1 MLKIKKIPLPDGKK
15 ISKYLYEHRVPL
27 LQCIPALVI
36 FLLAIYRLTDTGQ
49 PILFN
54 DEIGYW
60 SNSAFLMGDDW
71 TSVTGRI
78 NYYSYGYSLLLIPLR
93 MMADAFYW
101 GWSGLYH
108 AAIVL
113 NGLFLVMSYAIAL
126 KLAKRYLTGM
136 NTLVRTAACFTICT
150 YSSYIVYAHIAWTEC
165 TLLFFFWVFLY
176 VMMRMADHPT
186 VGNHTAFAVV
196 SFYLYTVHQRA
207 LGIVVT
213 AVLIVLCMRLMRMN
227 RLRDTAVFLGSMYL
241 CGLIHA
247 MIKGNLQHVNYLG
260 GDPVGFSGLLGYAFH
275 RTSYIVLAAG
285 VLLLFFL
292 YLLEKRKYGIILA
305 FLAVGIALTA
315 GIFYYREKG
324 AAGGDNNGAAQ
335 AADGLETDPTTIGQ
349 NEVSP
354 ADDGTAAPAEKPV
367 ERRISVNDF
376 SGQWGVIRNLFTGN
390 GLIRLGISIAGK
402 WFYLASV
409 SGFVICWGIAGL
421 FKNFFILCWD
431 MAKRMTGRSR
441 GQEPDKTMESS
452 LEANAW
458 SEETLA
464 ENVAD
469 TLAEPTETVSESLA
483 MPAKV
488 EKAAAESATLPEI
501 SGISARE
508 RVWFMGLL
516 AAWLSTFMISAI
528 YKEGL
533 YKNDD
538 LFNGRYVEFTIGFL
552 LMYSLNCL
560 INDKKWVRKTLFVM
574 VLYIAAG
581 HLCQYAIDELGRT
594 EFELAHCVMF
604 GRVIW
609 NYEVP
614 VGKVRA
620 LEEYIVPLGL
630 WFLVILKL
638 AREKIPRVAVVRT
651 ILALMIPVV
660 AWSHLGRTIVD
671 RYVVVRNEKQAEPL
685 PQFAAWIN
693 VLGREGE
700 QKVYYILDSSN
711 QRYAGALQYMLQDRP
726 VKATWLSEVTFTEDA
741 FYVVRQS
748 YADTEAVADN
758 CEVVMYSRGY
768 MLLINK
774 NQELMEKWKPFMR

>member
-1 MLKIKKIPLPDGKK
+1 MKMLKIKKMAFPNGGNIC
-15 ISKYLYEHRVPL
+15 KYLYEHRVPL

-36 FLLAIYRLTDTGQ
+36 FLLAVYRLADTGQ

-60 SNSAFLMGDDW
+60 SNSAFFMGDDW

-93 MMADAFYW
+93 MMADAFSW

-176 VMMRMADHPT
+176 VMMRMTDQPS
-186 VGNHTAFAVV
+186 VWNHAAFAVV

-213 AVLIVLCMRLMRMN
+213 AVLIVLCMRFVRMN
-227 RLRDTAVFLGSMYL
+227 RLKDTAVFLGSLYL

-260 GDPVGFSGLLGYAFH
+260 GDPVGFSGLLGYAFN
-275 RTSYIVLAAG
+275 RTSYMIFAAG
-285 VLLLFFL
+285 ILLFLFL
-292 YLLEKRKYGIILA
+292 YLLEKRKYKILLIL
-305 FLAVGIALTA
+305 LAVGIVLVTGFFVYQGRNGGGGSGADGA
-315 GIFYYREKG
+315 VPVEADGSIVE
-324 AAGGDNNGAAQ
+324 AAGDGQDIAASIDGGIEDS
-335 AADGLETDPTTIGQ
+335 AAE
-349 NEVSP
+349 
-354 ADDGTAAPAEKPV
+354 PV

-376 SGQWGVIRNLFTGN
+376 SGQWGVVRDLFTGN
-390 GLIRLGISIAGK
+390 GMIRLGISIAGK
-402 WFYLASV
+402 WFYLASA

-421 FKNFFILCWD
+421 FKNLFVLCKD
-431 MAKRMTGRSR
+431 IIKNMFGRRGEGQISAAAKHAEDTSA
-441 GQEPDKTMESS
+441 EFEKTAGDSTAMV
-452 LEANAW
+452 
-458 SEETLA
+458 EETAVESIVQL
-464 ENVAD
+464 
-469 TLAEPTETVSESLA
+469 ETCNTPV
-483 MPAKV
+483 
-488 EKAAAESATLPEI
+488 
-501 SGISARE
+501 RE
-508 RVWFMGLL
+508 RLWFLGLL
-516 AAWLSTFMISAI
+516 AAWFSTFMVSAI
-528 YKEGL
+528 YKEGF

-552 LMYSLNCL
+552 LLYSLNCL
-560 INDKKWVRKTLFVM
+560 INDKKWVRKALLVM

-581 HLCQYAIDELGRT
+581 HLCQYAIDEIGRT

-620 LEEYIVPLGL
+620 VEEYIFPLGI
-630 WFLVILKL
+630 WFLIILKT
-638 AREKIPRVAVVRT
+638 ARERIPKAAMVRT
-651 ILALMIPVV
+651 VLALMIPVA

-685 PQFAAWIN
+685 PQFASWID
-693 VLGREGE
+693 VLGREDR

-726 VKATWLSEVTFTEDA
+726 VTAAWLSEVTFTEDA
-741 FYVVRQS
+741 FYVVRQQ
-748 YADTEAVADN
+748 YADTEIVADN
-758 CEVVMYSRGY
+758 CEVVMHSRGY
-768 MLLINK
+768 LLLINK
-774 NQELMEKWKPFMR
+774 NQALMERWKLFKR

>member
-1 MLKIKKIPLPDGKK
+1 
-15 ISKYLYEHRVPL
+15 
-27 LQCIPALVI
+27 
-36 FLLAIYRLTDTGQ
+36 
-49 PILFN
+49 
-54 DEIGYW
+54 
-60 SNSAFLMGDDW
+60 
-71 TSVTGRI
+71 
-78 NYYSYGYSLLLIPLR
+78 LLIPLR
-93 MMADAFYW
+93 MLADVFYW
-101 GWSGLYH
+101 GWDSLYH

-113 NGLFLVMSYAIAL
+113 NGLFLVMSYVIAL
-126 KLAKRYLTGM
+126 KLAKRYLPEM
-136 NTLVRTAACFTICT
+136 NTPVRTAACFTICT

-176 VMMRMADHPT
+176 VMMRMTDHPT
-186 VGNHTAFAVV
+186 VWNHAAFAVV

-227 RLRDTAVFLGSMYL
+227 QLKDTAAFLGSMYL

-260 GDPVGFSGLLGYAFH
+260 DDPVGLSGLLGYAFH

-285 VLLLFFL
+285 LLLLLFL
-292 YLLEKRKYGIILA
+292 YLLEKRKYGMILA
-305 FLAVGIALTA
+305 LLAVGIVLTA
-315 GIFYYREKG
+315 GIFYYWGKG
-324 AAGGDNNGAAQ
+324 PAGGDNSGVVQ
-335 AADGLETDPTTIGQ
+335 AG
-349 NEVSP
+349 
-354 ADDGTAAPAEKPV
+354 

-376 SGQWGVIRNLFTGN
+376 SGQWGVVRDIFTGN
-390 GLIRLGISIAGK
+390 GLIRLGISIVGK

-431 MAKRMTGRSR
+431 IAKRMIGKRR
-441 GQEPDKTMESS
+441 GQDKT
-452 LEANAW
+452 
-458 SEETLA
+458 
-464 ENVAD
+464 
-469 TLAEPTETVSESLA
+469 
-483 MPAKV
+483 
-488 EKAAAESATLPEI
+488 AESAALLEI
-501 SGISARE
+501 CGISVQE
-508 RVWFMGLL
+508 RVWFLGFL

-528 YKEGL
+528 YKEGF

-552 LMYSLNCL
+552 LLYSLNCL
-560 INDKKWVRKTLFVM
+560 TNDKKWVRKALICV

-581 HLCQYAIDELGRT
+581 HLCQYAIDELGRKQ
-594 EFELAHCVMF
+594 FELAHCVMF

-614 VGKVRA
+614 VGKVRE
-620 LEEYIVPLGL
+620 LEEYIFPLGI

-638 AREKIPRVAVVRT
+638 AREKIPRVAVLRT
-651 ILALMIPVV
+651 ILALLIPVV

-693 VLGREGE
+693 VLGSGSE

-711 QRYAGALQYMLQDRP
+711 QRYAGALQYMLQDES
-726 VKATWLSEVTFTEDA
+726 VTAAWLSEVPFTEDA
-741 FYVVRQS
+741 FYVVRQE
-748 YADTEAVADN
+748 YIDTEAVTDN
-758 CEVVMYSRGY
+758 CEIVMDSRGY
-768 MLLINK
+768 LLLINK

>member
-1 MLKIKKIPLPDGKK
+1 MKMLKIKKITFPNGED
-15 ISKYLYEHRVPL
+15 ICKYLYEHRVPL

-36 FLLAIYRLTDTGQ
+36 FLLAVYRLSDTGQ

-60 SNSAFLMGDDW
+60 SNSAFFMGDDW

-93 MMADAFYW
+93 MMAESFYW

-113 NGLFLVMSYAIAL
+113 NGLFLVMSYVIAL

-176 VMMRMADHPT
+176 VMMRMTDHPT
-186 VGNHTAFAVV
+186 VWNHTALAVV
-196 SFYLYTVHQRA
+196 SFYMYTVHQRA
-207 LGIVVT
+207 LGIVAT
-213 AVLIVLCMRLMRMN
+213 AVLIVLCMRFMRMN
-227 RLRDTAVFLGSMYL
+227 RLRDTAAFLGGLYL

-260 GDPVGFSGLLGYAFH
+260 GDPVEFSGLLGYAFN
-275 RTSYIVLAAG
+275 RTSYMIFAAG
-285 VLLLFFL
+285 ILLLLFL
-292 YLLEKRKYGIILA
+292 YLLEKRKYKILLIL
-305 FLAVGIALTA
+305 LAVGIALTA
-315 GIFYYREKG
+315 GVFYYHGKG
-324 AAGGDNNGAAQ
+324 AA
-335 AADGLETDPTTIGQ
+335 E
-349 NEVSP
+349 
-354 ADDGTAAPAEKPV
+354 PV

-376 SGQWGVIRNLFTGN
+376 SGQWGVIRNLFTGS

-421 FKNFFILCWD
+421 FKNLFVLCKD
-431 MAKRMTGRSR
+431 IIKNMLGRRRKGKSSAA
-441 GQEPDKTMESS
+441 EKNAEDTPAEFEKTAGDSAAMV
-452 LEANAW
+452 
-458 SEETLA
+458 EETAVESVVQL
-464 ENVAD
+464 
-469 TLAEPTETVSESLA
+469 ETCNTSL
-483 MPAKV
+483 
-488 EKAAAESATLPEI
+488 
-501 SGISARE
+501 RE
-508 RVWFMGLL
+508 RLWFLGLL
-516 AAWLSTFMISAI
+516 AAWFSTFMVSAI
-528 YKEGL
+528 YKEGF

-552 LMYSLNCL
+552 LLYSLNCL
-560 INDKKWVRKTLFVM
+560 INDKKWVRKVLLVM

-581 HLCQYAIDELGRT
+581 HLCQYAIDEIGRT

-620 LEEYIVPLGL
+620 VEEYIFPLGI
-630 WFLVILKL
+630 WFLIILKL
-638 AREKIPRVAVVRT
+638 ARERIPKAAVVRT

-685 PQFAAWIN
+685 PQFASWIN
-693 VLGREGE
+693 TLGRGDG

-726 VKATWLSEVTFTEDA
+726 VKASWLAEVPFTEDA
-741 FYVVRQS
+741 FYVVRQQ
-748 YADTEAVADN
+748 YADTEIVADN
-758 CEVVMYSRGY
+758 CEVVVSSRGY
-768 MLLINK
+768 LLLINK
-774 NQELMEKWKPFMR
+774 KQALMERWKLFKR

>member
-1 MLKIKKIPLPDGKK
+1 MLKIKKIALPDGKN

-36 FLLAIYRLTDTGQ
+36 FLLAVYRLSDTGQ

-93 MMADAFYW
+93 MMADVFYW

-113 NGLFLVMSYAIAL
+113 NGLFLVMSYVIAM
-126 KLAKRYLTGM
+126 KLAKRYLSEM

-176 VMMRMADHPT
+176 VMMRMTDHPT
-186 VGNHTAFAVV
+186 VWNHAAFAVV
-196 SFYLYTVHQRA
+196 SFYMYTVHQRA

-227 RLRDTAVFLGSMYL
+227 RVRDTAVFLGNLYL

-260 GDPVGFSGLLGYAFH
+260 GDPVEFSELLGYAFH

-285 VLLLFFL
+285 ILLLLFL
-292 YLLEKRKYGIILA
+292 YLLEKRKYGMILALLGVGIIL
-305 FLAVGIALTA
+305 TA
-315 GIFYYREKG
+315 CVFYYREKG
-324 AAGGDNNGAAQ
+324 AAGGANGSVAEQVAGTDGSVADSASDGRGIDSVIADKSAA
-335 AADGLETDPTTIGQ
+335 
-349 NEVSP
+349 
-354 ADDGTAAPAEKPV
+354 KPV

-376 SGQWGVIRNLFTGN
+376 SGQWGVVRNIFTVN

-421 FKNFFILCWD
+421 FKNFFLLCWD
-431 MAKRMTGRSR
+431 R
-441 GQEPDKTMESS
+441 GGT
-452 LEANAW
+452 
-458 SEETLA
+458 
-464 ENVAD
+464 
-469 TLAEPTETVSESLA
+469 
-483 MPAKV
+483 
-488 EKAAAESATLPEI
+488 
-501 SGISARE
+501 SARE
-508 RVWFMGLL
+508 RLWFMGLL

-552 LMYSLNCL
+552 LLYSLNCL
-560 INDKKWVRKTLFVM
+560 INDKKWVRKALVVM

-581 HLCQYAIDELGRT
+581 HLCQYAIDEIGRT

-620 LEEYIVPLGL
+620 LEEYIFPLGI

-651 ILALMIPVV
+651 ILALMIPIV

-685 PQFAAWIN
+685 PQFASWIN
-693 VLGREGE
+693 LLGRGGG

-711 QRYAGALQYMLQDRP
+711 QRYAGALQYMLQDKP
-726 VKATWLSEVTFTEDA
+726 VTAAWLSEVPFTEDA
-741 FYVVRQS
+741 FYVVRQQ
-748 YADTEAVADN
+748 YEDTEAVADN
-758 CEVVMYSRGY
+758 CEAIMYSRGY

-774 NQELMEKWKPFMR
+774 NQELMEKWKPFIR

>member
-1 MLKIKKIPLPDGKK
+1 MLKIKKIALPDGKN

-36 FLLAIYRLTDTGQ
+36 FLLAVYRLADTGQ

-60 SNSAFLMGDDW
+60 SNSAFMMGDDW

-93 MMADAFYW
+93 MLADVFYW
-101 GWSGLYH
+101 GWDSLYH

-113 NGLFLVMSYAIAL
+113 NGIFLVMSYVIAL
-126 KLAKRYLTGM
+126 KLAKRYLPEM

-176 VMMRMADHPT
+176 VMMRMTDHPT
-186 VGNHTAFAVV
+186 VWNHAVFAVV

-213 AVLIVLCMRLMRMN
+213 AVLIVLCMRLMRIN
-227 RLRDTAVFLGSMYL
+227 RLKDTAVFLGSMYL

-260 GDPVGFSGLLGYAFH
+260 GDPMEFSELLGYAFN

-285 VLLLFFL
+285 ILLLMFL
-292 YLLEKRKYGIILA
+292 YLLEKRKYGMIVAL
-305 FLAVGIALTA
+305 LAVGIALTA
-315 GIFYYREKG
+315 GMFHYWGKG
-324 AAGGDNNGAAQ
+324 AAGGDNSGVVQ
-335 AADGLETDPTTIGQ
+335 AVTGQ
-349 NEVSP
+349 SEVSA
-354 ADDGTAAPAEKPV
+354 ADDGTGALAAKPV

-376 SGQWGVIRNLFTGN
+376 SGQWGVVRDIFTGN
-390 GLIRLGISIAGK
+390 GLIRLGISIVGK

-421 FKNFFILCWD
+421 FKNFFILCKD
-431 MAKRMTGRSR
+431 IVSHKIGRRREQDTNKTTVTFVESAT
-441 GQEPDKTMESS
+441 QSEKTM
-452 LEANAW
+452 
-458 SEETLA
+458 A

-469 TLAEPTETVSESLA
+469 MPEEFEEIPAQRVA
-483 MPAKV
+483 M
-488 EKAAAESATLPEI
+488 
-501 SGISARE
+501 SGNYVVPVQE
-508 RVWFMGLL
+508 RIWFLGLL

-528 YKEGL
+528 YKEGF

-552 LMYSLNCL
+552 LLYSLNCL
-560 INDKKWVRKTLFVM
+560 TNDKKWVRKALLVM

-620 LEEYIVPLGL
+620 LEEYIFPLGI

-638 AREKIPRVAVVRT
+638 AREKIPRVAVLRT

-660 AWSHLGRTIVD
+660 VWSHLGRTIVD

-685 PQFAAWIN
+685 PQFASWIN
-693 VLGREGE
+693 VLGSGSKQR
-700 QKVYYILDSSN
+700 VYYILDSSN
-711 QRYAGALQYMLQDRP
+711 QRYAGALQYMLQDES
-726 VKATWLSEVTFTEDA
+726 VTAAWLSEVPFAEDA

-748 YADTEAVADN
+748 YVDAEVVEDN
-758 CEVVMYSRGY
+758 CEVIMYSRGY
-768 MLLINK
+768 ALLINK
-774 NQELMEKWKPFMR
+774 NQELMEKWKPFAR

>member
-1 MLKIKKIPLPDGKK
+1 MLKIKKIALPDGKN

-27 LQCIPALVI
+27 LQCILALVI
-36 FLLAIYRLTDTGQ
+36 FLLAVYRLSDTGQ

-113 NGLFLVMSYAIAL
+113 NALFLVMSYVIAL
-126 KLAKRYLTGM
+126 KLAKRYLPEM
-136 NTLVRTAACFTICT
+136 NTAVRTAACFTICT

-176 VMMRMADHPT
+176 VMMRMTDHPT
-186 VGNHTAFAVV
+186 IWNHAAFAVV

-213 AVLIVLCMRLMRMN
+213 AVLIVLCMRLMRIN

-260 GDPVGFSGLLGYAFH
+260 DDPVGFSELLGYAFH

-285 VLLLFFL
+285 LLLLLFL
-292 YLLEKRKYGIILA
+292 YLLEKRKYGMILA
-305 FLAVGIALTA
+305 FLAVGIVLTA
-315 GIFYYREKG
+315 GIFFNWEKG
-324 AAGGDNNGAAQ
+324 VAGGDNSGVTQ
-335 AADGLETDPTTIGQ
+335 SADGSETDPT
-349 NEVSP
+349 

-376 SGQWGVIRNLFTGN
+376 SGQWGVIRNIFTGN

-421 FKNFFILCWD
+421 FKIFFTLCWD
-431 MAKRMTGRSR
+431 IAKRMTGRRR
-441 GQEPDKTMESS
+441 GQEPDVTV
-452 LEANAW
+452 
-458 SEETLA
+458 ET
-464 ENVAD
+464 
-469 TLAEPTETVSESLA
+469 
-483 MPAKV
+483 
-488 EKAAAESATLPEI
+488 AALPEI
-501 SGISARE
+501 SGISDRE
-508 RVWFMGLL
+508 RIWFMGLL

-552 LMYSLNCL
+552 LLYSLKCL
-560 INDKKWVRKTLFVM
+560 INDKKWVRKALLVM

-614 VGKVRA
+614 VGKVRV
-620 LEEYIVPLGL
+620 LEEYIFPLGI

-651 ILALMIPVV
+651 ILALMIPIA

-685 PQFAAWIN
+685 PQFASWIN
-693 VLGREGE
+693 VLGRGDDRN
-700 QKVYYILDSSN
+700 VYYITDSAN
-711 QRYAGALQYMLQDRP
+711 QRYAGALQYMLQNTP
-726 VKATWLSEVTFTEDA
+726 VTVVGLAEVPFTEDA
-741 FYVVRQS
+741 FYVVRQE
-748 YADTEAVADN
+748 YIDAEAVTDN
-758 CEVVMYSRGY
+758 CEIVMHSRGY
-768 MLLINK
+768 LLLINK
-774 NQELMEKWKPFMR
+774 NQELMEKWRPFMR

>member
-1 MLKIKKIPLPDGKK
+1 MLKIKKIALPDGKN

-36 FLLAIYRLTDTGQ
+36 FLLAVYRLSDTGQ

-93 MMADAFYW
+93 MLADVFYW
-101 GWSGLYH
+101 GWDSLYH

-113 NGLFLVMSYAIAL
+113 NGLFLVMSYMIAL
-126 KLAKRYLTGM
+126 KLAKRYLPEM
-136 NTLVRTAACFTICT
+136 NTPVRTAACFTICT

-176 VMMRMADHPT
+176 VMMRMTDHPS
-186 VGNHTAFAVV
+186 VWNHAAFAVV

-227 RLRDTAVFLGSMYL
+227 RLRDTAAFLGSMYL

-260 GDPVGFSGLLGYAFH
+260 GDPVGLSGLLGYAFH
-275 RTSYIVLAAG
+275 RMSYIVLAAG
-285 VLLLFFL
+285 ILLLLFL
-292 YLLEKRKYGIILA
+292 YLLDKRKYGMILA
-305 FLAVGIALTA
+305 LLAVGIVLTA
-315 GIFYYREKG
+315 GTFYYWEKG
-324 AAGGDNNGAAQ
+324 ASHAVKTDGSVAGAASDGQ
-335 AADGLETDPTTIGQ
+335 GIDSVIADESA
-349 NEVSP
+349 V
-354 ADDGTAAPAEKPV
+354 KPV

-409 SGFVICWGIAGL
+409 SGFVICWGIVGL

-431 MAKRMTGRSR
+431 IAKRITGRRR
-441 GQEPDKTMESS
+441 GQEPNGT
-452 LEANAW
+452 A
-458 SEETLA
+458 ET
-464 ENVAD
+464 
-469 TLAEPTETVSESLA
+469 
-483 MPAKV
+483 
-488 EKAAAESATLPEI
+488 AALPEI
-501 SGISARE
+501 SGISDRE
-508 RVWFMGLL
+508 RIWFLGLL

-552 LMYSLNCL
+552 LLYSLNCL
-560 INDKKWVRKTLFVM
+560 INDRKWVRKALICM

-581 HLCQYAIDELGRT
+581 HLCQYAIDELGRK

-614 VGKVRA
+614 VGKVRE
-620 LEEYIVPLGL
+620 LEEYIFPLGI
-630 WFLVILKL
+630 WFLIILKL
-638 AREKIPRVAVVRT
+638 AREKTPRVAVIRT

-693 VLGREGE
+693 VLGSGSE

-711 QRYAGALQYMLQDRP
+711 QRYAGALQYMLQDES
-726 VKATWLSEVTFTEDA
+726 VTAAWLSEVPFTEDA
-741 FYVVRQS
+741 FYVVRQE
-748 YADTEAVADN
+748 YIDVEAVADN
-758 CEVVMYSRGY
+758 CEIVMDSRGY

>member
-1 MLKIKKIPLPDGKK
+1 MLKIKKIPLPDGKN

-36 FLLAIYRLTDTGQ
+36 FLLAVYRLSDTGQ

-93 MMADAFYW
+93 MMADVFYW

-113 NGLFLVMSYAIAL
+113 NGLFLVMSYLIAL

-136 NTLVRTAACFTICT
+136 NTFVRTAACFTICT

-165 TLLFFFWVFLY
+165 ALLFFFWVFLY
-176 VMMRMADHPT
+176 VMMRMTDRPS
-186 VGNHTAFAVV
+186 VWNHAAFAVV

-260 GDPVGFSGLLGYAFH
+260 EDPVEFSELLGYAFH

-285 VLLLFFL
+285 ILLLLFL
-292 YLLEKRKYGIILA
+292 YLLEKRKYGMILVL
-305 FLAVGIALTA
+305 LAVGVVLTA
-315 GIFYYREKG
+315 GVFYYREKG
-324 AAGGDNNGAAQ
+324 AAQAVETDGSVAGAASDGQ
-335 AADGLETDPTTIGQ
+335 GIDSVIADKSAA
-349 NEVSP
+349 
-354 ADDGTAAPAEKPV
+354 KPV

-376 SGQWGVIRNLFTGN
+376 SGQWGVIRNIFTGN

-421 FKNFFILCWD
+421 FKNFFTLCWD
-431 MAKRMTGRSR
+431 MIKRMIGRRR
-441 GQEPDKTMESS
+441 GQEPD
-452 LEANAW
+452 
-458 SEETLA
+458 EE
-464 ENVAD
+464 
-469 TLAEPTETVSESLA
+469 
-483 MPAKV
+483 
-488 EKAAAESATLPEI
+488 AESEAQPEI
-501 SGISARE
+501 SDTSVQE
-508 RVWFMGLL
+508 RIWFMGLL

-552 LMYSLNCL
+552 LLYSLNCL
-560 INDKKWVRKTLFVM
+560 INDKKWVRKALFVM

-581 HLCQYAIDELGRT
+581 HLCQYAINELGRK

-620 LEEYIVPLGL
+620 LEEYIFPLGI

-651 ILALMIPVV
+651 ILALMIPIV

-685 PQFAAWIN
+685 PQFASWIN
-693 VLGREGE
+693 LLGRGGG

-711 QRYAGALQYMLQDRP
+711 QRYAGALQYMLQDKP
-726 VKATWLSEVTFTEDA
+726 VTAAWLSEVPFTEDA
-741 FYVVRQS
+741 FYVVRQQ
-748 YADTEAVADN
+748 YEDTEAVADN

-774 NQELMEKWKPFMR
+774 NQELMEKWKPFIR

>member
-1 MLKIKKIPLPDGKK
+1 MLKIKKIALPDGKN

-36 FLLAIYRLTDTGQ
+36 FLLAVYRLSDTGQ

-93 MMADAFYW
+93 MMADVFYW

-113 NGLFLVMSYAIAL
+113 NGLFLVMSYVIAM
-126 KLAKRYLTGM
+126 KLAKRYLPEM
-136 NTLVRTAACFTICT
+136 NTLVRTAACFTVCT

-176 VMMRMADHPT
+176 VMMLMTDHPT
-186 VGNHTAFAVV
+186 VWNHAAFAVV

-227 RLRDTAVFLGSMYL
+227 RVRDTAVFLGSLYL

-260 GDPVGFSGLLGYAFH
+260 EYPVEFSELLGYAFH

-285 VLLLFFL
+285 ILLLLFL
-292 YLLEKRKYGIILA
+292 YLLEKRKYGMILA
-305 FLAVGIALTA
+305 LLAVGIILTA

-324 AAGGDNNGAAQ
+324 AAGGDNSGAVQ
-335 AADGLETDPTTIGQ
+335 AAASDGRGIAS
-349 NEVSP
+349 VI
-354 ADDGTAAPAEKPV
+354 ADKSAAKPV
-367 ERRISVNDF
+367 DRRISVNDF
-376 SGQWGVIRNLFTGN
+376 SGQWGVVRNIFTGN

-421 FKNFFILCWD
+421 FKNFFVLGWD
-431 MAKRMTGRSR
+431 MIKRMIGRRR
-441 GQEPDKTMESS
+441 GQEPDE
-452 LEANAW
+452 
-458 SEETLA
+458 
-464 ENVAD
+464 
-469 TLAEPTETVSESLA
+469 
-483 MPAKV
+483 
-488 EKAAAESATLPEI
+488 AAESGALSEI
-501 SGISARE
+501 SGISVRE
-508 RVWFMGLL
+508 RIWFLGLL

-552 LMYSLNCL
+552 LLYSLNCL
-560 INDKKWVRKTLFVM
+560 INDKKWVRKALIVM

-581 HLCQYAIDELGRT
+581 HLCQYAIDELGRK

-614 VGKVRA
+614 VGKVRV
-620 LEEYIVPLGL
+620 LEEYIFPLGI

-651 ILALMIPVV
+651 ILALMIPIV
-660 AWSHLGRTIVD
+660 AWSHLGKTIVD

-685 PQFAAWIN
+685 PRFASWIN
-693 VLGREGE
+693 LLGRGGE

-711 QRYAGALQYMLQDRP
+711 QRYAGALQYMLQDKP
-726 VKATWLSEVTFTEDA
+726 VTAAWLSEVPFTEDA
-741 FYVVRQS
+741 FYVVRQQ
-748 YADTEAVADN
+748 YEETEAVADN